1 VDFSPRL
8 LDFPVRTA
16 AVASLLA
23 DLKAKGIGDIAA
35 LQAVIGDSA
44 LWDDLLGYWL
54 DRSWIR
60 PAPHSPA
67 HVFSGEQ
74 LEPDLSLQEF
84 CGLGYDSRSPENVF
98 TEEK

>member
-1 VDFSPRL
+1 MDFSSRL

-16 AVASLLA
+16 AVASFLA

-54 DRSWIR
+54 DRAWVR
-60 PAPHSPA
+60 PAPHSPI
-67 HVFSGEQ
+67 HLFPGENFDSN
-74 LEPDLSLQEF
+74 LTLREF
-84 CGLGYDSRSPENVF
+84 CGEEPEA
-98 TEEK
+98 EPGEPASE